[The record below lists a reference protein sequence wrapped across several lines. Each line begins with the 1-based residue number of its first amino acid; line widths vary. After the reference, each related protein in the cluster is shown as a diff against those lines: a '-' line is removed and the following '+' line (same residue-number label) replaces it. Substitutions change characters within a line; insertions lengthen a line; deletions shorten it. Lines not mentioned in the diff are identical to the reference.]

1 MWSSGSS
8 CVRFALVFAEE
19 KTPSTPSMSLTP
31 PSARQ
36 LPTWISLPIRLSW
49 ASPALIPASGS
60 IPCVH
65 SRSAGKSHLP
75 SVCRLHPLHIA
86 FRPRGFSPPR
96 RLAPLGGSGMLQPD
110 PDRVRCVSRRL
121 PSARLLRDP
130 KVPLQAVE
138 LHPPF
143 LATRLV
149 PFEAFPSSTAV
160 PHHCGLCL
168 PAVVV
173 PHSGCGPAEAVPS
186 GWLVTPTHADDT
198 ETVPLASWSRP

>member
-121 PSARLLRDP
+121 PSLACFVTRRSRSKRSSCTRRSSQRGSYPSKHSPRRQPYRITAAFAFL
-130 KVPLQAVE
+130 PLSS
-138 LHPPF
+138 P
-143 LATRLV
+143 TR
-149 PFEAFPSSTAV
+149 
-160 PHHCGLCL
+160 
-168 PAVVV
+168 VVV
-173 PHSGCGPAEAVPS
+173 LPKQ
-186 GWLVTPTHADDT
+186 
-198 ETVPLASWSRP
+198 SRPGGS